1 MTRLLHVLIILLTTF
16 SQTRNLPGN
25 TVHDFAHTDY
35 INVMIS
41 IDLAAGSSNPAA
53 PSCDVSVGQGARFH
67 EAFDDDYITWTNRR
81 KHAITLNVQ
90 K

>member
-53 PSCDVSVGQGARFH
+53 PSCDVSVGISPKER
-67 EAFDDDYITWTNRR
+67 AFTKHLTTIT
-81 KHAITLNVQ
+81 
-90 K
+90 